1 MATITA
7 QNCAKIYECKVCDF
21 VSSRKNDLERHY
33 LTSKHKEATKKLQ
46 NTTEFTQK
54 SANYQLNLGKHDY
67 KCNICNKEY
76 KHHSSL
82 WKHKK
87 NCLPKNEDDVDDI
100 NIICDTND
108 INKIT
113 QIDNAIDEI
122 HPKNMDKEEIYD
134 LVKYLI
140 KENSELKNMIIEVCK
155 NVQPVNNTTN
165 NNCHNKTF
173 NLNVFLNEQ
182 CKDAINMS
190 DFIDSIV
197 VNLSDLETTGRVGY
211 AEGLSKL
218 FITHLQRLDKH
229 KRPIH
234 CSDLKREVLYIKD
247 ENQWGKDT
255 DDKQRL
261 QQAIKEVTYKNIR
274 QIAEWVKKYPD
285 CRQADS
291 RKNDQYIRITMNSM
305 SGGTEEEQERNMNKI
320 IANIAREVVIEK

>member
-1 MATITA
+1 MSIATDLRTKNDILY
-7 QNCAKIYECKVCDF
+7 QCKNCDF
-21 VSSRKNDLERHY
+21 ITRKKTDFNRH
-33 LTSKHKEATKKLQ
+33 LT
-46 NTTEFTQK
+46 TQ
-54 SANYQLNLGKHDY
+54 
-67 KCNICNKEY
+67 
-76 KHHSSL
+76 
-82 WKHKK
+82 KHKK
-87 NCLPKNEDDVDDI
+87 LTLATDI
-100 NIICDTND
+100 NIKSTEKNDKIIYQCEICQKTYLERTGLWRHKKKCVKKEQDEDD
-108 INKIT
+108 IHSDD
-113 QIDNAIDEI
+113 DNIDEQEAK
-122 HPKNMDKEEIYD
+122 HFDKAEVYD
-134 LVKYLI
+134 LVKYLM

-190 DFIDSIV
+190 DFIDSII

-247 ENQWGKDT
+247 ENMWEKDT
-255 DDKQRL
+255 FDKQRL
-261 QQAIKEVTYKNIR
+261 QRAIKEVTYKNIR

-285 CRQADS
+285 CRQSDS

-305 SGGTEEEQERNMNKI
+305 SGGTEEEQERNINKI
-320 IANIAREVVIEK
+320 IANIAKEVVIEK

>member
-1 MATITA
+1 MSISTDLRTKNEIL
-7 QNCAKIYECKVCDF
+7 YECKNCDF
-21 VSSRKNDLERHY
+21 ITRKKTDFNRHLTTQKHQKINLATNININSTEKNEKVIYQCDICQKTYLER
-33 LTSKHKEATKKLQ
+33 T
-46 NTTEFTQK
+46 
-54 SANYQLNLGKHDY
+54 G
-67 KCNICNKEY
+67 
-76 KHHSSL
+76 L
-82 WKHKK
+82 WRHKK
-87 NCLPKNEDDVDDI
+87 KCFIKEKDED
-100 NIICDTND
+100 DTND
-108 INKIT
+108 INKIS

-140 KENSELKNMIIEVCK
+140 KENSELKSMIVEVCK
-155 NVQPVNNTTN
+155 SVQPVNNTTNN

-190 DFIDSIV
+190 DFIDSII
-197 VNLSDLETTGRVGY
+197 VNLSDLETTGRLGY